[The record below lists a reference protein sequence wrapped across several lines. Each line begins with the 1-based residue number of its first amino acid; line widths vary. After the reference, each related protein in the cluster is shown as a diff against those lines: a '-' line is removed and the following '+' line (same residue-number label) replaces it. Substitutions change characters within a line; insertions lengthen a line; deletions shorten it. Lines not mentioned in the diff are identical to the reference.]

1 MFFVLVITIQFNKQ
15 RARPDAAQDDLLS
28 TFVSPQTTANEIG
41 FRFVF
46 ERKFSLEMNFIKK
59 IFLVM
64 KLIQKM
70 FLKNKQI

>member
-1 MFFVLVITIQFNKQ
+1 MIVITIKFNKLHNL
-15 RARPDAAQDDLLS
+15 PDAAQDDLLS
-28 TFVSPQTTANEIG
+28 TFVTSQTTANEIG

-46 ERKFSLEMNFIKK
+46 EYLFEIISFEIL
-59 IFLVM
+59 LVM